1 MELGTAQ
8 KGVWGLGGLRSQR
21 GEGKEEQDIWSK
33 CSAGPWHDAF
43 IGDVQVLT
51 PAFWGTEIIQ
61 GFFRLS
67 M

>member
-51 PAFWGTEIIQ
+51 LHFGVQ
-61 GFFRLS
+61 K
-67 M
+67 